1 LKCYID
7 AGNTR
12 IKWQLGVKAQTQQ
25 QPWPQTDAML
35 AAWADSLS
43 SGRAC
48 AIQRI
53 IIASVV
59 PQDRQAQLA
68 QALTTRYPDVP
79 VLWLVSRARCCG
91 VRLGYLDVS
100 QFGVDRY
107 CALIAARHR
116 FPQQALIAINAGT
129 AVTVDYLQADGR
141 HEGGVIMPSVAAM
154 TAGLN
159 ALAPHLAPF
168 WHQKPQM
175 ATVGHSTE
183 IGLATNTAGALQLGS
198 RWMLAS
204 ALAQI
209 ISALNEA
216 AWSASAQGCAPLI
229 VVSGGGASELLPLL
243 DPAAISVPDLV
254 LEGIRLAARQ
264 SQPSGLSQTAKKT
277 GKATKELPSKDNSD

>member
-1 LKCYID
+1 MKCYID

-12 IKWQLGVKAQTQQ
+12 IKWQIGVKAPTEQ
-25 QPWPQTDAML
+25 QPWPQTDALL

-43 SGRAC
+43 SAGART
-48 AIQRI
+48 IQRFI
-53 IIASVV
+53 VASVV

-68 QALTTRYPDVP
+68 MALTARYPQVP

-91 VRLGYLDVS
+91 VRLGYRDVS
-100 QFGVDRY
+100 QFGVDRF
-107 CALIAARHR
+107 CALVAARHR
-116 FPQQALIAINAGT
+116 FPQQALIVINAGT
-129 AVTVDYLQADGR
+129 AVTVDYLKADGR
-141 HEGGVIMPSVAAM
+141 HEGGIIMPSVAAM

-168 WHQKPQM
+168 WHQNPQL
-175 ATVGHSTE
+175 ATVGHSAE
-183 IGLATNTAGALQLGS
+183 VGLATNTAGALQLGS

-209 ISALNEA
+209 ISALNA
-216 AWSASAQGCAPLI
+216 AASCASAQEHPPMS

-243 DPAAISVPDLV
+243 DATAISVPDLV

-264 SQPSGLSQTAKKT
+264 SQPAELKQTAKRTAKL
-277 GKATKELPSKDNSD
+277 TKGLPSKVNSD